1 MSVIAGITL
10 GFMIGSVISTE
21 YWTRSYAK
29 FAKELDKHIELLSF
43 IEKTKR
49 DIEKTLAEK
58 VKTEIFEERMK
69 FNVTNDYE
77 KGYQSGLAKA
87 YLIVNR
93 YLGEVKK

>member
-1 MSVIAGITL
+1 MNVIAGITL
-10 GFMIGSVISTE
+10 GFVIGSVISTE
-21 YWTRSYAK
+21 YWTRSYVR
-29 FAKELDKHIELLSF
+29 FGKELDKELSSF